1 MSRVLVATRNPAKV
15 ATLARLLPGW
25 EVSEAPGNVSLD
37 SSEDGRTFA
46 ANAIE
51 KVELVSAQMPGEIV
65 VATDGGLLVPALG
78 DVWDPL
84 RTHRFAG
91 AWVSAADR
99 ARSLIRLAGY
109 LRGPDREIGW
119 QEALAVAVDG
129 RHRASWVAESPPG
142 ELATTLH
149 ESLLGAADGFW
160 VPAIWRCPECAGKRL
175 ADLTGDER
183 ATRFDH
189 WMQLG
194 SALSGWL
201 HEYARDANPMSAGGI
216 PSRPSR

>member
-1 MSRVLVATRNPAKV
+1 MSRVLVATRNPTKV
-15 ATLARLLPGW
+15 GTLASLFPGHD
-25 EVSEAPGNVSLD
+25 VREAPGDVSHG
-37 SSEDGRTFA
+37 SPEYGRTFA

-51 KVELVSAQMPGEIV
+51 KAEVVSAQMPGEIV
-65 VATDGGLLVPALG
+65 VATDGGLLIPALG
-78 DVWDPL
+78 EAWDPL

-91 AWVSAADR
+91 AGVSAVDR
-99 ARSLIRLAGY
+99 ARSLLRVAGA
-109 LRGPDREIGW
+109 LRGLDRVIGW

-149 ESLLGAADGFW
+149 ESLLGATDGFW

-175 ADLTGDER
+175 ADLTDDER

-194 SALSGWL
+194 AALSGWL
-201 HEYARDANPMSAGGI
+201 AEYER
-216 PSRPSR
+216 